1 MGGYD
6 MRLLTKLA
14 LGMAGAVFAYNVAA
28 AEDVITLGAA
38 VSLTGKYSTNGLYTQ
53 KGYDLAVEKINSQGG
68 VKVGGKTYKLEVKY
82 YDDESTPARGAELAE
97 RLIKQDGVKFI
108 LGPYSSG
115 LTKAIAPVTE
125 ANKTPM
131 VEANGASRSLFTNGW
146 KYIFATLSTADQ
158 YLASVIDLAAEH
170 ADKLNKKPDQIT
182 VAIVVENDPFSKDIR
197 AGVVERMK
205 KYGMKLVI
213 DDQMPRDLNDIS
225 PSLTKVKAL
234 KPDVLVTSGHTKG
247 AVTAARQITELKV
260 TAPIIAMTQCDSGK
274 IIEKF
279 GGGVEYFL
287 CPTQWDS
294 TLTYSGKVFGK
305 AANFKKEFV
314 DKYKDNPP
322 YQAAESAAAV
332 VVYAD
337 ALQRAG
343 KIDTEAVREAL
354 TKTDLDT
361 FYGHI
366 KFDETG
372 KNTAKPMALY
382 QILGGKFVVVA
393 PTKFAAE
400 KAVVPRPAMN

>member
-1 MGGYD
+1 
-6 MRLLTKLA
+6 MRLPITVA
-14 LGMAGAVFAYNVAA
+14 LGVAGAIFAYNVAS

-38 VSLTGKYSTNGLYTQ
+38 VSQTGKYSTNGVFTT
-53 KGYDLAVEKINSQGG
+53 KGYQLAIDKINSQGG
-68 VKVGGKTYKLEVKY
+68 VKVGGKTYKLAVKF
-82 YDDESTPARGAELAE
+82 YDDESTPARGAELVD
-97 RLIKQDGVKFI
+97 RLIKQDGIKFI

-125 ANKTPM
+125 QLKTPM

-158 YLASVIDLAAEH
+158 YLASVIDLAAEN
-170 ADKLNKKPDQIT
+170 ASALNKKPNQLT

-205 KYGMKLVI
+205 KYGMKLVV
-213 DDQMPRDLNDIS
+213 DDQMPRDLSDIS

-234 KPDVLVTSGHTKG
+234 KPDILVTSGHTKG
-247 AVTAARQITELKV
+247 AVTAARQIGEMKIKT
-260 TAPIIAMTQCDSGK
+260 PIIAMTQCDSGK
-274 IIEKF
+274 IIKKF
-279 GGGVEYFL
+279 GGAVEYFL
-287 CPTQWDS
+287 CPTQWAP

-305 AANFKKEFV
+305 AANFQKEFV
-314 DKYKDNPP
+314 AKYKESPP

-332 VVYAD
+332 IVYAD
-337 ALQRAG
+337 ALRRAG
-343 KIDTEAVREAL
+343 KLDKEAVHAAL

-366 KFDETG
+366 KFDKTG

-382 QILGGKFVVVA
+382 QIQNGKFVVVA
-393 PTKFAAE
+393 PSKFAAA
-400 KAVVPRPAMN
+400 KAKLPRQTTN

>member
-1 MGGYD
+1 
-6 MRLLTKLA
+6 MRLPITLA
-14 LGMAGAVFAYNVAA
+14 LGVAGAIFAYNVAS

-38 VSLTGKYSTNGLYTQ
+38 VSQTGKYSTNGVFTT
-53 KGYDLAVEKINSQGG
+53 KGYQLAVDKINSQGG
-68 VKVGGKTYKLEVKY
+68 VKVGGKTYKLAVKF

-97 RLIKQDGVKFI
+97 RLIKQDGIKFI

-125 ANKTPM
+125 ANKVPM

-158 YLASVIDLAAEH
+158 YLASVIDLAAEN
-170 ADKLNKKPDQIT
+170 AGALNKKPNQLR
-182 VAIVVENDPFSKDIR
+182 VAVIVENDPFSKDIR

-205 KYGMKLVI
+205 KYGMKLVV
-213 DDQMPRDLNDIS
+213 DDQMPRDLSDIS

-234 KPDVLVTSGHTKG
+234 KPDILVTSGHTKG
-247 AVTAARQITELKV
+247 AVTAARQIGELKV
-260 TAPIIAMTQCDSGK
+260 NVPIIAMTQCDSGK
-274 IIEKF
+274 LIAKY
-279 GGGVEYFL
+279 GGTVEYFL
-287 CPTQWDS
+287 CPTQWAP

-305 AANFKKEFV
+305 AANFQKEFV
-314 DKYKDNPP
+314 EKYKEVPP

-332 VVYAD
+332 IVYAD
-337 ALQRAG
+337 ALHRAG
-343 KIDTEAVREAL
+343 KIDKEAVRQAL

-366 KFDETG
+366 KFDKTG

-382 QILGGKFVVVA
+382 QILGGKLYVVA
-393 PTKFAAE
+393 PSKFAE
-400 KAVVPRPAMN
+400 KKAVVPRPAMN

>member
-1 MGGYD
+1 
-6 MRLLTKLA
+6 MRLYPTIALA
-14 LGMAGAVFAYNVAA
+14 TAGLLATSIMAL

-38 VSLTGKYSTNGLYTQ
+38 VSLTGKYSTNGLFTQ

-68 VKVGGKTYKLEVKY
+68 VKVGGKTYKLQVKY

-97 RLIKQDGVKFI
+97 RLIKQDGIKFI

-115 LTKAIAPVTE
+115 LTKAVAPVTE
-125 ANKTPM
+125 QNKVPM

-158 YLASVIDLAAEH
+158 YLASVIDLAAEN
-170 ADKLNKKPDQIT
+170 ADALNKKPNQVT
-182 VAIVVENDPFSKDIR
+182 VAVIVENDPFSKDIR

-205 KYGMKLVI
+205 KYGMKLVV
-213 DDQMPRDLNDIS
+213 DDQFPRDLSDIS
-225 PSLTKVKAL
+225 ASLTKVKAL

-247 AVTAARQITELKV
+247 AVTAARQISEMKV
-260 TAPIIAMTQCDSGK
+260 SAPVIAMTQCDSGK

-279 GGGVEYFL
+279 GGATEYFL
-287 CPTQWDS
+287 CPTQWAS
-294 TLTYSGKVFGK
+294 TLTYEGKVFGK
-305 AANFKKEFV
+305 AMNFEKEFV
-314 DKYKDNPP
+314 AKYKETPP

-332 VVYAD
+332 IVYAD

-343 KIDTEAVREAL
+343 KIDTETVREAL
-354 TKTDLDT
+354 TKTDLAT

-382 QILGGKFVVVA
+382 QILDGKFVVVA
-393 PTKFAAE
+393 PSKFAAK

>member
-1 MGGYD
+1 
-6 MRLLTKLA
+6 MRLPISLA
-14 LGMAGAVFAYNVAA
+14 LGAAGAIFAYNVAQ

-38 VSLTGKYSTNGLYTQ
+38 VSQTGKYSTNGVFTT
-53 KGYDLAVEKINSQGG
+53 KGYNLAVEKINSQGG
-68 VKVGGKTYKLEVKY
+68 VKVGGKTYKLAVKF
-82 YDDESTPARGAELAE
+82 YDDESTPARGAELVD
-97 RLIKQDGVKFI
+97 RLIKQDGIQFI

-125 ANKTPM
+125 QLKTPM

-170 ADKLNKKPDQIT
+170 AEALGKKADQIR
-182 VAIVVENDPFSKDIR
+182 VAVVVENDPFSKDIR

-205 KYGMKLVI
+205 KYGMKLVV
-213 DDQMPRDLNDIS
+213 DDQMPRDLSDIS

-247 AVTAARQITELKV
+247 AVTAARQIGEMKV
-260 TAPIIAMTQCDSGK
+260 DVPIIAMTQCDSGK

-279 GGGVEYFL
+279 GGTVEGFL
-287 CPTQWDS
+287 CPTQWAP

-305 AANFKKEFV
+305 AANFEKEFV
-314 DKYKDNPP
+314 AKYKEAPP

-332 VVYAD
+332 IVYAD

-343 KIDTEAVREAL
+343 KLDKEAVREAL
-354 TKTDLDT
+354 TKTDLMT

-382 QILGGKFVVVA
+382 QIQNGKFVVVA
-393 PTKFAAE
+393 PTKFAAA
-400 KAVVPRPAMN
+400 KAKIPRQPMN

>member
-1 MGGYD
+1 MGGSN
-6 MRLLTKLA
+6 MRLLTTLA
-14 LGMAGAVFAYNVAA
+14 LGMTGAVLAYNAA
-28 AEDVITLGAA
+28 VAEDVITLGAA
-38 VSLTGKYSTNGLYTQ
+38 VSQTGKYSTNGVFTT
-53 KGYDLAVEKINSQGG
+53 KGYQLAIDKINSQGG
-68 VKVGGKTYKLEVKY
+68 VKVGGKTYKLAVKF
-82 YDDESTPARGAELAE
+82 YDDESTPARGAELVD
-97 RLIKQDGVKFI
+97 RLIKQDGIKFI

-125 ANKTPM
+125 QLKTPM

-158 YLASVIDLAAEH
+158 YLTSVIDLAAEN
-170 ADKLNKKPDQIT
+170 AGALNKKPNEIT
-182 VAIVVENDPFSKDIR
+182 VAVVVENDPFSKDIR

-205 KYGMKLVI
+205 KYGMKLVV
-213 DDQMPRDLNDIS
+213 DDQMPRDLSDIS

-247 AVTAARQITELKV
+247 AVTAARQIGEMKV

-279 GGGVEYFL
+279 GGSVEYFL
-287 CPTQWDS
+287 CPTQWAP

-305 AANFKKEFV
+305 AMNFHNEFKA
-314 DKYKDNPP
+314 KYNEAPP

-332 VVYAD
+332 IVYAD
-337 ALQRAG
+337 AIQRAG
-343 KIDTEAVREAL
+343 KLDTEAVREAL

-372 KNTAKPMALY
+372 KNITKPMALY
-382 QILGGKFVVVA
+382 QILGGKYIVVA
-393 PTKFAAE
+393 PSKFAE
-400 KAVVPRPAMN
+400 KKAVVPRPAMN